1 MASNKKLEQ
10 MAREANGRTRICSTC
25 MFRVYITEYAG
36 CQQCTKNYIE
46 AYKKGYK
53 QALRDVK
60 KKEETHG

>member
-46 AYKKGYK
+46 AYKKVINK
-53 QALRDVK
+53 R
-60 KKEETHG
+60 